1 MTAKKEAS
9 VSIRRRTAFSTIPN
23 ALIRDVE
30 ISPEAR
36 LLLCYIMSCSDSWTF
51 YVSECQRILGCKKDK
66 WQRIRRE
73 VIEAGYLRVHAKNGE
88 NGRLEGYV
96 WEIFDEPQ
104 APDAVSVDGGEPQDA
119 GESVDHRE
127 PEKPAT
133 GEQPATPS
141 HREPE
146 KPARRLTP
154 PAGKTGSIR
163 KNNKQKEQQTSCA
176 AEPAPKLDDCSDDL
190 LREFERVFPKLG
202 TAQATRKAISKAL
215 ADGATPAQ
223 ILDAA
228 RAYATEQQ
236 GNDPKYIRRS
246 ERFFADEFWRA
257 YIPAQKSTPSAEA
270 AAFSEQWGKTIREV
284 GKAGS
289 GHFMFGKISRDTVT
303 KCLAARTVSADDC
316 RRAGLGVSD
325 ADARA
330 MLQVAQ

>member
-88 NGRLEGYV
+88 NGRLEGYI
-96 WEIFDEPQ
+96 WEVFDEPQ
-104 APDAVSVDGGEPQDA
+104 APDAVSAGGCEPQNA
-119 GESVDHRE
+119 GESGNHRE

-133 GEQPATPS
+133 GAQPVEPS

-154 PAGKTGSIR
+154 PAGKTGPIR
-163 KNNKQKEQQTSCA
+163 KNNKQKEKQTSCA
-176 AEPAPKLDDCSDDL
+176 AEPAPTLGDCSEDL

-215 ADGATPAQ
+215 TTGATSDQ

-228 RAYATEQQ
+228 RAYSICTKNAWAW
-236 GNDPKYIRRS
+236 GDRH
-246 ERFFADEFWRA
+246 DRA
-257 YIPAQKSTPSAEA
+257 APQEHHP
-270 AAFSEQWGKTIREV
+270 
-284 GKAGS
+284 
-289 GHFMFGKISRDTVT
+289 
-303 KCLAARTVSADDC
+303 
-316 RRAGLGVSD
+316 
-325 ADARA
+325 
-330 MLQVAQ
+330 